1 MHKVCTQKVLDNKR
15 KSIISKFTTLQHFS
29 KCHYIDRDKERRIN
43 NHIDYI
49 ILNIPL
55 NHNHA

>member
-49 ILNIPL
+49 ISWV
-55 NHNHA
+55 